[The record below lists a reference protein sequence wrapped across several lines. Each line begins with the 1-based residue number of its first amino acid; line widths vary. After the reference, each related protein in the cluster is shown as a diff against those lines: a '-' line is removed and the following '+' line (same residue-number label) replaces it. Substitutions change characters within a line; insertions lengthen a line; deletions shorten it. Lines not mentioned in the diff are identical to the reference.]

1 MTNQQQPANPLLTL
15 AVSFV
20 AQVCAGTHYWF
31 PAIAPGI
38 AAALVL
44 SEWQTTVLI
53 AWANSG
59 AILGIIGGLLHQR
72 YGSRLT
78 ASFAALGVAMSY
90 FIMGLIIMTYNGSP
104 APPFVYYLTLAL
116 TICNTTASFPLYA
129 CSIAATASIFPQCYR
144 GRLVGLIVMTYGGS
158 SGVLTAIQSVLFPT
172 TGDAAANLFFIAAY
186 SVAVAVAT
194 YKVFPRAEKYDVEH
208 ISILDHEQ
216 LPLLHSTASVHSE
229 TSNGDSPVP
238 SYDNFISPLLSFAYR
253 IALFLVVALQLNAL
267 CGIVNA
273 SFQYQVL
280 AAVLVVGSLFTMFLL
295 PAFSNLTVYPV
306 SEVTSTSEQAVS
318 DAEGQASGEIQK
330 DVAEHPSL
338 WAVLTDVRSIYVAAA
353 FVILVGGGGLFLL
366 VQSLYLVDSLQ
377 YGSSAV
383 WTDMD
388 SQMVVRTI
396 VALFGACSVTGRL
409 IIGGIID
416 RGNSTEERI
425 MHAFRLLCYDMLAM
439 MVALLALTLPSKM
452 TMLGGVIGV
461 GLAYGAFFS
470 ITPTLLTLWFGVAT
484 FPRNYAVFAA
494 CTVLAAVTVNSS
506 VAEWIRHHTGHWINV
521 GSEEVPRMVCGGVM
535 CFLPTVL
542 PSAALL
548 FGMFVSGKLLQSVVD
563 VRARAKVISGVGAQA
578 VR

>member
-1 MTNQQQPANPLLTL
+1 MATQQPPANPFLTL

-78 ASFAALGVAMSY
+78 ASFAALGVALSY
-90 FIMGLIIMTYNGSP
+90 SIIGFITMTYNGSP
-104 APPFVYYLTLAL
+104 APPFVYYLTLVL
-116 TICNTTASFPLYA
+116 TVCVTTASFPLYA
-129 CSIAATASIFPQCYR
+129 CSISATASIFPQRYR

-158 SGVLTAIQSVLFPT
+158 SGVLTAIQAVVFPT
-172 TGDAAANLFFIAAY
+172 TADAAANLFFVAAY

-194 YKVFPRAEKYDVEH
+194 YIVFPRAAKYDVEH
-208 ISILDHEQ
+208 ISIPDHEL
-216 LPLLHSTASVHSE
+216 LPLRHSTALIHSE
-229 TSNGDSPVP
+229 TSYGDSPVP
-238 SYDNFISPLLSFAYR
+238 GYDNYISPLLSFAYR
-253 IALFLVVALQLNAL
+253 IALFLVVALQLNAV

-273 SFQYQVL
+273 SFHYQLL
-280 AAVLVVGSLFTMFLL
+280 AAVLVVGSLFTIFLL
-295 PAFSNLTVYPV
+295 PTFSTLRVYPV
-306 SEVTSTSEQAVS
+306 SEGTCTSEQDV
-318 DAEGQASGEIQK
+318 EGMTSEEKQK
-330 DVAEHPSL
+330 NTAEHPSL
-338 WAVLTDVRSIYVAAA
+338 WTVLADVRSLYVAAA
-353 FVILVGGGGLFLL
+353 FAILVGGSGLFLL

-377 YGSSAV
+377 YGASAV

-388 SQMVVRTI
+388 AHMVVRTI

-409 IIGGIID
+409 IMGGIID

-425 MHAFRLLCYDMLAM
+425 VYAFRLLRYDMLAM
-439 MVALLALTLPSKM
+439 MVALLVLTVPSKLA
-452 TMLGGVIGV
+452 MLGAIIGI
-461 GLAYGAFFS
+461 GLAYGAFFC

-484 FPRNYAVFAA
+484 FPRNYAVYAA
-494 CTVLAAVTVNSS
+494 CTVFATVSVNSS

-521 GSEEVPRMVCGGVM
+521 GSEEMPRMVCGGVM

-542 PSAALL
+542 PSTALL
-548 FGMFVSGKLLQSVVD
+548 LGMFVGGKLLQPVVD
-563 VRARAKVISGVGAQA
+563 ERARAKVIDGVGAQPQ
-578 VR
+578 R

>member
-1 MTNQQQPANPLLTL
+1 MTTQQTPANPFLTL

-78 ASFAALGVAMSY
+78 ASFAALGVALSY
-90 FIMGLIIMTYNGSP
+90 FIIGFITKTYNGSP
-104 APPFVYYLTLAL
+104 APPFVYYLTLVL
-116 TICNTTASFPLYA
+116 TVCVTTASFPLYA
-129 CSIAATASIFPQCYR
+129 CSISATASIFPQRYR

-158 SGVLTAIQSVLFPT
+158 SGVLTAIQAVVFPKT
-172 TGDAAANLFFIAAY
+172 ADAAANLFFVAAY

-194 YKVFPRAEKYDVEH
+194 YIVFPRATKYDVEH
-208 ISILDHEQ
+208 MSIPDHEL
-216 LPLLHSTASVHSE
+216 LPLLNSTTSAHSE
-229 TSNGDSPVP
+229 TSFGHSPVP
-238 SYDNFISPLLSFAYR
+238 GYDNYISPLLSFAYR
-253 IALFLVVALQLNAL
+253 IALFLVVALQLNAV

-280 AAVLVVGSLFTMFLL
+280 AAVLVVGSLFTIFLL
-295 PAFSNLTVYPV
+295 PAFSALRVYPV
-306 SEVTSTSEQAVS
+306 SEGTCISEDAAS
-318 DAEGQASGEIQK
+318 DVEGMASAEKQK
-330 DVAEHPSL
+330 DTAEHPSL
-338 WAVLTDVRSIYVAAA
+338 WTVLADVRSLYIAAA
-353 FVILVGGGGLFLL
+353 FAILVGGSGLFLL

-377 YGSSAV
+377 YGASAV
-383 WTDMD
+383 WTEMD
-388 SQMVVRTI
+388 GHMVVRTI

-409 IIGGIID
+409 IMGGLID

-425 MHAFRLLCYDMLAM
+425 VYAFRLLRYDMLAM
-439 MVALLALTLPSKM
+439 MVALLALTVPSKM
-452 TMLGGVIGV
+452 AMLGAIIGI
-461 GLAYGAFFS
+461 GLAYGAFFC

-484 FPRNYAVFAA
+484 FPRNYAVYAA
-494 CTVLAAVTVNSS
+494 CTVFATVSINSL
-506 VAEWIRHHTGHWINV
+506 VAEWIRRHTGHWINV

-548 FGMFVSGKLLQSVVD
+548 LGMFVSGKLLQPIVD
-563 VRARAKVISGVGAQA
+563 ERARGKLIDGVEAPGE
-578 VR
+578 R